1 MRPTIASYNH
11 AFLAL
16 SETFIYRLLTGLQA
30 DHDVIAL
37 AREQVHRDTYPFEP
51 LLVAPHSKAEYFIGW
66 VVRKLSG
73 GFVIALPSAN
83 RYFERILRERNVD
96 LIHAQ
101 FGYGGMEILPVAQK
115 LKIPLVVTFLGHDA
129 STMLDNPRYQ
139 EALKRL
145 FAYAEVV
152 TVSHEMADRLIRH
165 GANPARTHFI
175 NLPVPLDEFSAPT
188 RELPADKIARGG
200 RVTLLQVSR
209 LQEKKGHVYALRA
222 LAKIAPE
229 FPTVRYI
236 IGGKGP
242 MQAALEAEVAALG
255 LADRVQFRGMIPR
268 ERVARLMAKA
278 DIYLHPSVTASDGDR
293 EGLPTSILEAMACAL
308 PTVATFHAGIPEAI
322 SDRESG
328 YLAAER
334 DVDGLADALRAA
346 LTDRAPVGLRAR
358 AVIEREFSLTRAIE
372 QHSALYE
379 SLLHLKSGQGL
390 SEPPHP

>member
-30 DHDVIAL
+30 DHDVIVM
-37 AREQVHRDTYPFEP
+37 AREQANRDAYPFEP
-51 LLVAPHSKAEYFIGW
+51 VFTPSRSEAEFFAGR
-66 VVRKLSG
+66 VRRKLGG
-73 GFVIALPSAN
+73 GFVIPLPSAN
-83 RYFERILRERNVD
+83 RYFEAITLERGVS

-129 STMLDNPRYQ
+129 STLLANVRYRRG
-139 EALKRL
+139 LKQL
-145 FAYAEVV
+145 FAYAEVI
-152 TVSHEMADRLIRH
+152 TVSQEMADRLIQH

-175 NLPVPLDEFSAPT
+175 NLPVPLEEFAAPA
-188 RELPADKIARGG
+188 RELPADKIARGET
-200 RVTLLQVSR
+200 VKLLQVSR

-229 FPTVRYI
+229 FPGVRYV
-236 IGGKGP
+236 IGGDGP
-242 MQAALEAEVAALG
+242 LRATLGAEVAALG
-255 LADRVQFRGMIPR
+255 LADRVQFSGAVPR
-268 ERVARLMAKA
+268 EQVAGLMADA

-322 SDRESG
+322 THGESG

-358 AVIEREFSLTRAIE
+358 EVIEREFSLTRAIE
-372 QHSALYE
+372 RHSALYAR
-379 SLLHLKSGQGL
+379 LL
-390 SEPPHP
+390 SERGAGR